1 MHTEEYREIPYNYTS
16 ADDAQIIRL
25 FMGDDVWE
33 RLERLRSK
41 RISGRSARLLMR
53 FMGDLFVLRRN
64 PFVYQE
70 LADSVLR
77 RHYFFKTVRADLEYL
92 AKKSNDN
99 EDVSIILKKCRDT
112 VKKLKME
119 LNTVAIRRLNVK
131 RVLSPIIGS
140 SNILFDPF
148 ALISHATDATD
159 WRLYLPFAVLRPSDE
174 SQIAPLLKAVEKLGL
189 HVIPRG
195 AGTGLTGGSVPVREN
210 CVMINME
217 KLNRIRGIHAKSFT
231 DDSGKIV
238 EMPVLEVE
246 AGVVTENA
254 MHYAS
259 SKGFVFAT
267 DPTSSWASTI
277 GGNIAENAGGKTAVL
292 WGTAID
298 NLVSYRM
305 AMPGGKFWEVT
316 RTDHRVRK
324 ILHDDMVNFDV
335 RDENG
340 ELVAHIQLRGD
351 EIRKPG
357 LWKDITNKAL
367 GGLPG
372 VQKEGT
378 DGIITSANFILY
390 TAYEQKS
397 TACLEFYGNDMD
409 EASLVIVAISESF
422 INRGEEALQALEH
435 FDEEYMKAISYRIK
449 APDMIKS
456 PKAVLLVDI
465 VGHNEEQIENGRNR
479 LAELLTPYTNTC
491 VTFAK
496 DKQESER
503 FWADRKKLGAISA
516 RTNAFKLNEDIVLP
530 LHALAGFANFVDE
543 YNLDEEKHNQRTA
556 IRKIYNHI
564 RGSVPSEDAELYVS
578 KLPHAELVCDE
589 AYDSYDSISSDDIRH
604 AKPLTSLMEN
614 LHDTFRGYSEVTEK
628 IDEIRDSE
636 RKRLIVLATHMH
648 AGDGNVHVNIPV
660 FSNDREMMA
669 RASMAADK
677 VMEKAVA
684 LGGVVSGE
692 HGIGITKM
700 KYLDQSR
707 VHDLDEYRKRI
718 DPKGTM
724 NPGKLSDPDVPDQ
737 VFTPSFNL
745 LGLEAGILKYNSLE
759 TLSGMIAKCIRCS
772 KCKPSC
778 CTYYPAANM
787 FYHPRNKNLAI
798 ASIIEA
804 LMYEAQR
811 WHSGKFPML
820 KYLEEISDHC
830 TLCHKCKAPCPVDID
845 TAEVS
850 LLEREILVSLKYK
863 RTALPTWLTLKY
875 LKSRSRY
882 FNAVFRKVVVQG
894 GGYIQRKGAELMSGI
909 RYDWI
914 KNLKPMLLFR
924 SPVPK
929 SSKDTLRN
937 ILPAI
942 THHQALVIEPESG
955 KEAERT
961 VFYFPGCGS
970 ERLFSQVSKAAI
982 YILLKSGARVVLPP
996 SYLCC
1001 GFPVKANAKEM
1012 QLGQI
1017 TLRDTIILS
1026 HIREMLQDV
1035 KFDAVVASCGTCM
1048 EELGDIKIPELFDCR
1063 LMDVSEYALSSGLD
1077 VKCSETRFYHAPC
1090 HDSMGGKAVKLLE
1103 QQCGYIMKAT
1113 PDCCSEAGTMAL
1125 SRPDITSRMLEKKRA
1140 GIKKALQNAGLS
1152 EGIILTNCPS
1162 CLQGLGRNESSGMKP
1177 RHIAEEL
1184 AFRTGGYDWE
1194 KELVEMMANH
1204 EKVNF

>member
-16 ADDAQIIRL
+16 ADDAQIVKL
-25 FMGDDVWE
+25 FMGNDVWE
-33 RLERLRSK
+33 RLERLRSQ

-64 PFVYQE
+64 PFIYQE
-70 LADSVLR
+70 LADSIFR
-77 RHYFFKTVRADLEYL
+77 RHYFFKTVKADLEFL
-92 AKKSNDN
+92 TNKGKDN
-99 EDVSIILKKCRDT
+99 EDVRIIVKKCREET
-112 VKKLKME
+112 RKLKKE
-119 LNTVAIRRLNVK
+119 LNSVSFK
-131 RVLSPIIGS
+131 RFMIKRTLSPIIGRE
-140 SNILFDPF
+140 NILFDPF

-159 WRLYLPFAVLRPSDE
+159 WRLYLPIEVLRPSE
-174 SQIAPLLKAVEKLGL
+174 ENQMAPLLKSVEKLGL
-189 HVIPRG
+189 HIIPRG

-210 CVMINME
+210 CVMINTE
-217 KLNRIRGIHAKSFT
+217 KLNRIKGIHTKSFT
-231 DDSGKIV
+231 DEFGKVV

-246 AGVVTENA
+246 AGVVTESA
-254 MHYAS
+254 MNYAS

-267 DPTSSWASTI
+267 DPTSAWASTI

-298 NLVSYRM
+298 NIVSYKM
-305 AMPGGKFWEVT
+305 AMPGGKFWEIT

-324 ILHDDMVNFDV
+324 ILHDDIVNFDV
-335 RDENG
+335 RDESG
-340 ELVAHIQLRGD
+340 ELVAHISLRGD

-378 DGIITSANFILY
+378 DGIVTSANFILY
-390 TAYEQKS
+390 TAYEQKT

-409 EASLVIVAISESF
+409 EASKVIVAISQSF
-422 INRGEEALQALEH
+422 INKGEEALQALEH
-435 FDEEYMKAISYRIK
+435 FDEEYIKAINYKIK
-449 APDMIKS
+449 SPDMLKS

-465 VGHNEEQIENGRNR
+465 VGHNEDQIDLGRR
-479 LAELLTPYTNTC
+479 KLAELLAPYTNTF
-491 VTFAK
+491 VAFAR

-503 FWADRKKLGAISA
+503 FWSDRKKLGAISA

-530 LHALAGFANFVDE
+530 LHALADFANFVDH
-543 YNLDEEKHNQRTA
+543 YNFEEEKHNQRTA
-556 IRKIYNHI
+556 IRRIGNFIESY
-564 RGSVPSEDAELYVS
+564 VPSEDADLFAS
-578 KLPHAELVCDE
+578 KFPHAKTCCDE
-589 AYDSYDSISSDDIRH
+589 AYASYERISNDEIKH
-604 AKPLTSLMEN
+604 TVPIAN
-614 LHDTFRGYSEVTEK
+614 LIDNLNDTFIGYAGVFEK
-628 IDEIRDSE
+628 IREIKDAE

-677 VMEKAVA
+677 VMEKAVD

-700 KYLDQSR
+700 KYLDRSR
-707 VHDLDEYRKRI
+707 VVDLDEYRKKI

-759 TLSGMIAKCIRCS
+759 NLSGMIAKCIRCS

-820 KYLEEISDHC
+820 RYLEEIADHC

-850 LLEREILVSLKYK
+850 LLEREILVNLKYK
-863 RTALPTWLTLKY
+863 RTAPQTWLTLRY

-882 FNAVFRKVVVQG
+882 FNAAFRKIVLQG
-894 GGYIQRKGAELMSGI
+894 GGFIQRKGAELIS
-909 RYDWI
+909 RVHYDWI
-914 KNLKPMLLFR
+914 KNLKLLLLFK

-929 SSKDTLRN
+929 SSNDTLRS
-937 ILPAI
+937 ILPKI
-942 THHQALVIEPESG
+942 SHHQALVIEPESDTD
-955 KEAERT
+955 RT

-1012 QLGQI
+1012 QHSQV

-1026 HIREMLQDV
+1026 HIREMMQDV
-1035 KFDAVVASCGTCM
+1035 KFDAVVVSCGTCM
-1048 EELGDIKIPELFDCR
+1048 DELQSIKIPELFDCK
-1063 LMDVSEYALSSGLD
+1063 LMDVSEYAMSTGLD
-1077 VKCSETRFYHAPC
+1077 VKCSETMFYHAPC

-1103 QQCGYIMKAT
+1103 QKCGFNMKAT
-1113 PDCCSEAGTMAL
+1113 PHCCSEAGTMAL
-1125 SRPDITSRMLEKKRA
+1125 SRPDITSRMLDKKLIAMKDALEKNS
-1140 GIKKALQNAGLS
+1140 IPN
-1152 EGIILTNCPS
+1152 GIILTNCPS
-1162 CLQGLGRNESSGMKP
+1162 CLQGLGRNQSSGMIP

-1184 AFRTGGYDWE
+1184 ALKTGGYNWE
-1194 KELVEMMANH
+1194 KELVKMLSNH

>member
-16 ADDAQIIRL
+16 ADDAQIVKL

-33 RLERLRSK
+33 CLERLRSK
-41 RISGRSARLLMR
+41 RVSGRSARLLMR

-64 PFVYQE
+64 PFIYQE
-70 LADSVLR
+70 LADSFFR
-77 RHYFFKTVRADLEYL
+77 RHYFFKTVKADLEFL
-92 AKKSNDN
+92 SKKGKEN
-99 EDVSIILKKCRDT
+99 EDVQLIVKRCREAT
-112 VKKLKME
+112 KKLKRE
-119 LNTVAIRRLNVK
+119 LNSVSIKRMRIRK
-131 RVLSPIIGS
+131 TLSPIIGRD
-140 SNILFDPF
+140 NILFDPF

-159 WRLYLPFAVLRPSDE
+159 WRLYLPIAILRPSEE
-174 SQIAPLLKAVEKLGL
+174 SQLAPLLKAVEKLGL

-210 CVMINME
+210 CVIINTE
-217 KLNRIRGIHAKSFT
+217 KLNRIRGIHIKSFT
-231 DDSGKIV
+231 DDSGEIV

-246 AGVVTENA
+246 SGVVTENA
-254 MHYAS
+254 MNYSS
-259 SKGFVFAT
+259 SKGYVFAT
-267 DPTSSWASTI
+267 DPTSAWASTI

-305 AMPGGKFWEVT
+305 AMPGGKFWEVS
-316 RTDHRVRK
+316 RTDHKVRK
-324 ILHDDMVNFDV
+324 ILHDDTVNFDI
-335 RDENG
+335 RDEHG
-340 ELVAHIQLRGD
+340 ELVAHISLRGD

-390 TAYEQKS
+390 TAYEYKT

-409 EASLVIVAISESF
+409 EASKVIVAISQSF
-422 INRGEEALQALEH
+422 INKGEEALQALEH
-435 FDEEYMKAISYRIK
+435 FDEEYIKAINYKIK
-449 APDMIKS
+449 SPDMLKS

-465 VGHNEEQIENGRNR
+465 VAHTEDQLERGRSK
-479 LAELLTPYTNTC
+479 LAELLAPYKNTF
-491 VTFAK
+491 VAFAR

-503 FWADRKKLGAISA
+503 FWTDRKKLGAISA

-530 LHALAGFANFVDE
+530 LHALADFANFADQ
-543 YNLDEEKHNQRTA
+543 YNIDEEKHNQRTA
-556 IRKIYNHI
+556 IRRICNFIEKY
-564 RGSVPSEDAELYVS
+564 VPSEDEELFAS
-578 KLPHAELVCDE
+578 KIPHAKLSCDE
-589 AYDSYDSISSDDIRH
+589 AYAAYDSISNDDLKH
-604 AKPLTSLMEN
+604 ASPITSLVEN
-614 LHDTFRGYSEVTEK
+614 LADTFMGYSGVSDK
-628 IDEIRDSE
+628 IREIRDAE

-677 VMEKAVA
+677 VMEKAVD

-700 KYLDQSR
+700 KYLDSAR
-707 VHDLDEYRKRI
+707 VADLDEYRKRI
-718 DPKGTM
+718 DPRGTM

-759 TLSGMIAKCIRCS
+759 NLSGMIAKCIRCS
-772 KCKPSC
+772 KCKPVC

-820 KYLEEISDHC
+820 RYLEEIADHC
-830 TLCHKCKAPCPVDID
+830 TLCHKCKGPCPVDID

-850 LLEREILVSLKYK
+850 LLEREILVNLKYK
-863 RTALPTWLTLKY
+863 RTAPQTWLTLRY

-882 FNAVFRKVVVQG
+882 FNAMFRKIVVQG
-894 GGYIQRKGAELMSGI
+894 GGFVQRKGAEVVSKI
-909 RYDWI
+909 RYDWVR
-914 KNLKPMLLFR
+914 KMKPLLLFN

-929 SSKDTLRN
+929 SSKDTLRS
-937 ILPAI
+937 ILPKI
-942 THHQALVIEPESG
+942 THHQALVIEPD
-955 KEAERT
+955 KETEKT

-970 ERLFSQVSKAAI
+970 ERLFSQVSKAAV
-982 YILLKSGARVVLPP
+982 YILLKSGTRVVLPP

-1012 QLGQI
+1012 QHSQVN
-1017 TLRDTIILS
+1017 LRDTIILS

-1035 KFDAVVASCGTCM
+1035 KFDAVVVSCGTCR
-1048 EELGDIKIPELFDCR
+1048 EELEDIKIPDLFDCR
-1063 LMDVSEYALSSGLD
+1063 LMDVSEYALSSGLEIRCGD
-1077 VKCSETRFYHAPC
+1077 IRFYHAPC
-1090 HDSMGGKAVKLLE
+1090 HDSLDGKAIKLLE
-1103 QQCGYIMKAT
+1103 QKCGFEMKAT
-1113 PDCCSEAGTMAL
+1113 SHCCSEAGTMAL
-1125 SRPDITSRMLEKKRA
+1125 SRPDITSKMLEKKRA
-1140 GIKKALQNAGLS
+1140 SIKEGLEKAGLQK
-1152 EGIILTNCPS
+1152 GVILTNCPS
-1162 CLQGLGRNESSGMKP
+1162 CLQGLGRNQASGMVP
-1177 RHIAEEL
+1177 RHITEEL
-1184 AFRTGGYDWE
+1184 AIKIGGSDWE
-1194 KELVEMMANH
+1194 KELVRMLGNH

>member
-16 ADDAQIIRL
+16 ADDAQIVKL
-25 FMGDDVWE
+25 FMGYDVWE
-33 RLERLRSK
+33 RLESLRSQ

-64 PFVYQE
+64 PFIYQE
-70 LADSVLR
+70 LADSVFR
-77 RHYFFKTVRADLEYL
+77 RHYFFKTVKADLEYL
-92 AKKSNDN
+92 TNKGRDN
-99 EDVSIILKKCRDT
+99 EDVRFIVKKCGEET
-112 VKKLKME
+112 KKLKRE
-119 LNTVAIRRLNVK
+119 LNSVSFK
-131 RVLSPIIGS
+131 RMKIKRTLSPIIGKE
-140 SNILFDPF
+140 NILFDPF

-159 WRLYLPFAVLRPSDE
+159 WRLYLPIAILRPYDE
-174 SQIAPLLKAVEKLGL
+174 KQIAPLLKAVEKLGL

-195 AGTGLTGGSVPVREN
+195 AGTGLTGGSVPVSEN
-210 CVMINME
+210 CVMINTE
-217 KLNRIRGIHAKSFT
+217 KLNRIRGIHTKSFT
-231 DDSGKIV
+231 DESGRIV

-246 AGVVTENA
+246 AGVVTESA
-254 MHYAS
+254 MNYAS

-267 DPTSSWASTI
+267 DPTSAWASTI

-298 NLVSYRM
+298 NIVSYKM

-316 RTDHRVRK
+316 RTDHKVRK
-324 ILHDDMVNFDV
+324 ILHDDTVNFDI
-335 RDENG
+335 RDESG
-340 ELVAHIQLRGD
+340 GLVTNIQLRGD

-378 DGIITSANFILY
+378 DGIITSAYFILY
-390 TAYEQKS
+390 TAYEHKA

-409 EASLVIVAISESF
+409 EASKVIVAISQSF
-422 INRGEEALQALEH
+422 INKGEEALQALEH
-435 FDEEYMKAISYRIK
+435 FDEEYIKAINYKIK
-449 APDMIKS
+449 SPDMIKS

-465 VGHNEEQIENGRNR
+465 VAHNEEQLERGRLK
-479 LAELLTPYTNTC
+479 LAELLAPYSNTF
-491 VTFAK
+491 VAFSK

-530 LHALAGFANFVDE
+530 LHALADFANFVDH
-543 YNLDEEKHNQRTA
+543 YNFEEEKHNQRTA
-556 IRKIYNHI
+556 IRRICNFIESHI
-564 RGSVPSEDAELYVS
+564 PIEDAELYAS
-578 KLPHAELVCDE
+578 KVPHAKICCD
-589 AYDSYDSISSDDIRH
+589 DSYASYEKISNEDIKH
-604 AKPLTSLMEN
+604 AMPISTLIEN
-614 LHDTFRGYSEVTEK
+614 LNDTFMGYSGVFEK
-628 IDEIRDSE
+628 ILEISDAE

-677 VMEKAVA
+677 VMEKAVD

-700 KYLDQSR
+700 KYLDRSR
-707 VHDLDEYRKRI
+707 VVDLDEYRKRV

-759 TLSGMIAKCIRCS
+759 NLSGMIAKCIRCS

-820 KYLEEISDHC
+820 RYLEEIADHC

-863 RTALPTWLTLKY
+863 RTAPQTWLTLRY

-882 FNAVFRKVVVQG
+882 FNAIFRKIVLQG
-894 GGYIQRKGAELMSGI
+894 GGFIQRKTSEILSKV

-914 KNLKPMLLFR
+914 KNLKPMLLFK

-929 SSKDTLRN
+929 SSNDTLRS
-937 ILPAI
+937 ILPKI
-942 THHQALVIEPESG
+942 THHQALVIEPESDTD
-955 KEAERT
+955 RT

-982 YILLKSGARVVLPP
+982 YILLKSGVRVVLPP

-1001 GFPVKANAKEM
+1001 GFPVKANAREM
-1012 QLGQI
+1012 QHSQV

-1026 HIREMLQDV
+1026 HIREMMQDV
-1035 KFDAVVASCGTCM
+1035 KFDAVVVSCGTCK
-1048 EELGDIKIPELFDCR
+1048 EELENIKVPELFDCN
-1063 LMDVSEYALSSGLD
+1063 LMDVSEYAISSGLEIS
-1077 VKCSETRFYHAPC
+1077 CSEMRFYHAPC
-1090 HDSMGGKAVKLLE
+1090 HDSMGGKATKLLE
-1103 QQCGYIMKAT
+1103 QKCGFNMKST
-1113 PDCCSEAGTMAL
+1113 SHCCSEAGTMAL
-1125 SRPDITSRMLEKKRA
+1125 SRPDITSRMLDKKRVS
-1140 GIKKALQNAGLS
+1140 INEALEKNEIHQGV
-1152 EGIILTNCPS
+1152 ILTNCPS
-1162 CLQGLGRNESSGMKP
+1162 CLQGLGRNQSSGMAP

-1184 AFRTGGYDWE
+1184 ALKSGGYDWE
-1194 KELVEMMANH
+1194 KELVRMLDKH